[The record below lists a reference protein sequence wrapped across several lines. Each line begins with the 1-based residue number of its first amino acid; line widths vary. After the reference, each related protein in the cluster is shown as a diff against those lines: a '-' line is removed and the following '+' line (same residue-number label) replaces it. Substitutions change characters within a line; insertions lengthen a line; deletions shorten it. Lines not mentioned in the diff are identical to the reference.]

1 MTAAEDMPEGF
12 HARFSSTGKTYEYRI
27 VNAPFV
33 SPFLFKHTWHVP
45 QPLDFD
51 AMREAAAPLAG
62 RHDFAAYQGAGAIV
76 HSSERTIERFD
87 WERGGGPDRPLVMR
101 VTGDGF
107 LRHMVRNLMGTLVE
121 VGAGRWDRGRPLEI
135 LESRSRTQGGRT
147 APPRGLFLI
156 GVRY

>member
-1 MTAAEDMPEGF
+1 MPEPAF
-12 HARFSSTGKTYEYRI
+12 TPASVRRAKTYEYRI

-33 SPFLFKHTWHVP
+33 SPFLFNHAWHVP

-107 LRHMVRNLMGTLVE
+107 LRHMVRNIDGH
-121 VGAGRWDRGRPLEI
+121 AGGSRGGPLGSRAPARDPRVTVPHPRRSDRAAAR
-135 LESRSRTQGGRT
+135 
-147 APPRGLFLI
+147 ACF
-156 GVRY
+156 